1 MKAQTPSQI
10 GLTKAQGSPR
20 WRVVRRFDSCG
31 GHGSII
37 EQIYPTER
45 NEMEL
50 INLDVSEYG
59 ISLTSYF
66 GDMFFFWRTIVLLA
80 GIVVAL
86 RLRKLYKNRKK

>member
-1 MKAQTPSQI
+1 
-10 GLTKAQGSPR
+10 
-20 WRVVRRFDSCG
+20 
-31 GHGSII
+31 
-37 EQIYPTER
+37 
-45 NEMEL
+45 MEL